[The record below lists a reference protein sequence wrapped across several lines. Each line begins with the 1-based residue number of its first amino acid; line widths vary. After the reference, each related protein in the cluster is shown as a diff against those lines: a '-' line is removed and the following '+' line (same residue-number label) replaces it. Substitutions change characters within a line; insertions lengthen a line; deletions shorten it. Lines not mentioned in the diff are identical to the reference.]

1 MTDAPISKRVSIHI
15 RAKAWQR
22 NLIDQAAHRL
32 GCSRSDFILEV
43 SCREAQ
49 EVLQDLVLTT
59 MDSGAFA
66 EFQRSLDK
74 PLAPNDNLRFLLK
87 TKAPWE

>member
-1 MTDAPISKRVSIHI
+1 MTDAPISKRVSIHV

-49 EVLQDLVLTT
+49 EILLDPMLTT